1 MFLEG
6 LPSVPSHL
14 FLMGTVSKQPVQSA
28 RAPKAVGP
36 YSQAVRAGNLLF
48 ASGQIPL
55 NPSDLSVVGQDVA
68 GQIVQ
73 VLENLKN
80 LLEDAGT
87 SLEHVVKTTMFLK
100 NMADFA
106 KANEVYGRYFKAP
119 YPARSTIEVAR
130 LPKDVLVE
138 IEAVAI
144 LPQ

>member
-1 MFLEG
+1 MA
-6 LPSVPSHL
+6 
-14 FLMGTVSKQPVQSA
+14 TVAKQPVQSS

-36 YSQAVRAGNLLF
+36 YSQAVRAGGLLF
-48 ASGQIPL
+48 VSGQIPL
-55 NPSDLSVVGQDVA
+55 APSDLSVVGQDVQ

-87 SLEHVVKTTMFLK
+87 SLERVVKTTMFLK

-106 KANEVYGRYFKAP
+106 KANEVYGRYFKEP

-138 IEAVAI
+138 IEAVA
-144 LPQ
+144 LA